1 MTVSQLLFLE
11 SPSSLSFELHDLPA
25 LAAAARAR
33 GAAVAVDN
41 TYGPLLLR
49 PLALGAD
56 VRYRGV
62 CMYYYM
68 NGCVKKLYMMK
79 LCPSRWAP
87 ALV

>member
-41 TYGPLLLR
+41 TYGPSLLR

-56 VRYRGV
+56 VRSRGV
-62 CMYYYM
+62 CLVAWYHGIRQVPRCMS
-68 NGCVKKLYMMK
+68 VLLYDK
-79 LCPSRWAP
+79 A
-87 ALV
+87 V